1 VTSQEPPF
9 DLTQIAVAL
18 IAGGGLQYVVGFLR
32 DRKRVKDATP
42 REIDANILTV
52 SKAKDELEAD
62 NARLRAE
69 RAEDVARHAGERAEW
84 MRERAALR
92 QEIADMENKL
102 RSLLDEIAELRTR
115 HGI

>member
-1 VTSQEPPF
+1 MNPDRGDWF
-9 DLTQIAVAL
+9 TQIAVAL
-18 IAGGGLQYVVGFLR
+18 IAGGGLKYLLDWVK
-32 DRKRVKDATP
+32 DRKRARDASP
-42 REIDANILTV
+42 RQVDASILTV

-62 NARLRAE
+62 NERLRRE
-69 RAEDVARHAGERAEW
+69 RQEDAARHASERAEW

>member
-1 VTSQEPPF
+1 MNRENGWLQ
-9 DLTQIAVAL
+9 LAVAL
-18 IAGGGLQYVVGFLR
+18 IGGGALQYVANYLR
-32 DRKRVKDATP
+32 DRKRERDAHP
-42 REIDANILTV
+42 REVDANILTV

-69 RAEDVARHAGERAEW
+69 RSEDAARHASERAEW